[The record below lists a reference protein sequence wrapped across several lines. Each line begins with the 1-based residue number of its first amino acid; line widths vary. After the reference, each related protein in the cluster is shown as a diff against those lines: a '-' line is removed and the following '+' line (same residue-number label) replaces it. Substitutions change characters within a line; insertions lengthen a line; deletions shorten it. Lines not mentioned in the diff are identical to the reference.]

1 MKLHAF
7 IFERAL
13 IILLEIGSDGD
24 RFVRIGIPF
33 ERTQVVWHL
42 FWCVNI
48 GTLIAKL
55 VRLFILGK
63 FSPL

>member
-42 FWCVNI
+42 FFC
-48 GTLIAKL
+48 L
-55 VRLFILGK
+55 VETK
-63 FSPL
+63 

>member
-42 FWCVNI
+42 FVFVWWKQNRY
-48 GTLIAKL
+48 LYS
-55 VRLFILGK
+55 FE
-63 FSPL
+63 